1 MGAIMLNKLCYFCS
15 RTSTRSMPWY
25 GHQKQIPEWEITKQ
39 LDREEAHIVKKM
51 SGRSCF
57 RYEIEG

>member
-1 MGAIMLNKLCYFCS
+1 MGDIMLNKLCYFCS

-39 LDREEAHIVKKM
+39 LDREEAHIY
-51 SGRSCF
+51 C
-57 RYEIEG
+57 